1 MMMSSTSKL
10 NEIFELRDMLKEYLY
25 LYYITK
31 DSTYKVLI
39 NSIDESIKNLESII
53 NNIKGD

>member
-1 MMMSSTSKL
+1 MMSSTSKL
-10 NEIFELRDMLKEYLY
+10 NEIFELRDKLKEYLY

-39 NSIDESIKNLESII
+39 SSVDISIKNLELLI
-53 NNIKGD
+53 NTRKGD

>member
-1 MMMSSTSKL
+1 MMSSTSKL
-10 NEIFELRDMLKEYLY
+10 NEIFELRDKLKEYLY

-39 NSIDESIKNLESII
+39 SSVDRSIKNLESLI
-53 NNIKGD
+53 NTRKGD